1 MQGIGGAPVDPDEQ
15 DPIHE
20 IGGLA
25 KWGAP
30 EKPLTPRR
38 AREMRIRKREQVEI
52 EHLQEQLQEGDADMD
67 DADRAV
73 VQGKLKTI
81 RNRRKAQA

>member
-1 MQGIGGAPVDPDEQ
+1 
-15 DPIHE
+15 
-20 IGGLA
+20 
-25 KWGAP
+25 
-30 EKPLTPRR
+30 
-38 AREMRIRKREQVEI
+38 MRIRKREQVEI